1 MHIIFTNILHINGTA
16 KCFRKHIQVNVYK
29 KTRVPHKPHCHFKG
43 NNLIYIKGYNISFHT
58 PTIVDYEKC
67 LRNLNWS
74 LYIFY

>member
-1 MHIIFTNILHINGTA
+1 MHININKNTA
-16 KCFRKHIQVNVYK
+16 YKWYGQVLSQTYT

-43 NNLIYIKGYNISFHT
+43 NNLIYIKGYNILFHT
-58 PTIVDYEKC
+58 PTIADYEKC